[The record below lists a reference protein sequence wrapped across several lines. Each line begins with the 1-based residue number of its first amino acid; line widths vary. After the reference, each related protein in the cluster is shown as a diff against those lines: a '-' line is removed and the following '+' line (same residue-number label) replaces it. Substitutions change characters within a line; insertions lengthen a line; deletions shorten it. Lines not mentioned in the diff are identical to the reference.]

1 MGCESGVRGDNP
13 VVTTS
18 PVPSRSGSAPRRMRA
33 GVLALCA
40 ALVLAG
46 CGSAGGA
53 EERLVSGPA
62 GPASPGDAAGR
73 VSNGDATAP
82 RTLVPRSPVPAQP
95 PQVLCTNADKLV
107 TWSNRRLALLT
118 ITVPVEERSTAA
130 VTSEVAAGVGGV
142 LLFGSSAPP
151 TLGADLAALKKHVPG
166 GLGLLVMT
174 DQEGGGIQRMANL
187 VGPLPWPAYMGSHWS
202 AARIQQSVAAV
213 AARMAAAQV
222 NMDLAPV
229 VDVDGRDM
237 PPGSGNPDGWR
248 SFGGSPAVVGRDGI
262 AYMDGLR
269 AAGVIPVLKHFPG
282 LGGSSANSDDGPART
297 LPWSTLKNVGVPPF
311 AAAIAAGAPAV
322 MVSNNT
328 VPGLTTVPSSLSPT
342 VINTELRG
350 ALGFQGLVITDSL
363 SAGAISAAGYS
374 VPSATVQAL
383 RAGADMVM
391 FGLAPN
397 VPAQTEAIA
406 DAVVAAV
413 AGGTLARSRLLDAAG
428 AVLAV
433 RHVSL
438 CLR

>member
-1 MGCESGVRGDNP
+1 
-13 VVTTS
+13 
-18 PVPSRSGSAPRRMRA
+18 
-33 GVLALCA
+33 
-40 ALVLAG
+40 
-46 CGSAGGA
+46 
-53 EERLVSGPA
+53 
-62 GPASPGDAAGR
+62 
-73 VSNGDATAP
+73 
-82 RTLVPRSPVPAQP
+82 
-95 PQVLCTNADKLV
+95 
-107 TWSNRRLALLT
+107 
-118 ITVPVEERSTAA
+118 
-130 VTSEVAAGVGGV
+130 
-142 LLFGSSAPP
+142 
-151 TLGADLAALKKHVPG
+151 
-166 GLGLLVMT
+166 MT

-248 SFGGSPAVVGRDGI
+248 SFSGSPAVVGRDGI

-328 VPGLTTVPSSLSPT
+328 VPGLTTLPSSLSPT
-342 VINTELRG
+342 VIGGELRG